1 MSNQTE
7 NRSIGEV
14 VKATGLTEAT
24 LRAWERRHGFP
35 APDREPSGHRRY
47 SAAQVEQIA
56 RVVELRSRGLS
67 VGRAIEQVAAT
78 PTSAP
83 SFYAMLRD
91 RHRALDPTTTTKRY
105 LLALSHSIEEESAA
119 RAERAILIGGFQR
132 ERFYR
137 ASERRWRE
145 LSEGAAH
152 TFALADFK
160 RRRSRRGA
168 PTEVPLGAGDPAL
181 REWVLICVAPEHSV
195 CMVAWEPP
203 GREPDGDSRRELE
216 LLFSL
221 RPDVVRSA
229 ARVALSILASRDP
242 EKAAAVEAYLEELVD
257 PDPKSQLDL
266 SGGITARLLQT
277 LTAEEAG

>member
-1 MSNQTE
+1 MSNQLE

-14 VKATGLTEAT
+14 VKATGVTEAT

-35 APDREPSGHRRY
+35 APDRQPSGHRRY

-78 PTSAP
+78 PSAAP
-83 SFYAMLRD
+83 SFYAALRD
-91 RHRALDPTTTTKRY
+91 RHPALSPTTTTKPY
-105 LLALSHSIEEESAA
+105 LLALSRSIEEESAA

-137 ASERRWRE
+137 ASEGRWRE
-145 LSEGAAH
+145 LFQGAAH
-152 TFALADFK
+152 AFVLADFK

-168 PTEVPLGAGDPAL
+168 PAEVPLGAGDPAL
-181 REWVLICVAPEHSV
+181 REWVLICLAPEHSV

-203 GREPDGDSRRELE
+203 GREHESDRDRELE
-216 LLFSL
+216 LLLSL
-221 RPDVVRSA
+221 RPDVVRTA

-242 EKAAAVEAYLEELVD
+242 ERAAAVEQRLEELVD

-266 SGGITARLLQT
+266 SSAITARLLQT
-277 LTAEEAG
+277 LTADG